1 MSDLES
7 GIEPVQR
14 SDPVV
19 VSAREFLASVPEWL
33 DTWHTGHAVWACKG
47 RPTLS
52 YGGTRPALGELAR
65 AEEPLA
71 EWEREIW
78 SAAAMEALNRARFR

>member
-19 VSAREFLASVPEWL
+19 ESARDFLASVPEWL

-52 YGGTRPALGELAR
+52 YGGTRPAFGETR
-65 AEEPLA
+65 EESLQD
-71 EWEREIW
+71 WERELMN
-78 SAAAMEALNRARFR
+78 AVAMEAANRGLVRLR